1 MHDLPNCPIFTRH
14 RSDRKEQ
21 GFWLVC
27 PLVSSV
33 RSLGSRLSSDVYK
46 VIALGKL
53 LDFIEP
59 QRPRLQTGT
68 PTGTAPWAHTEAAA
82 GWARY
87 GPRPALPAA
96 GPPGPE
102 GGRPL
107 PGRGGGCQARGPEQQ
122 GGWCRQLLKLFVGF
136 VF

>member
-1 MHDLPNCPIFTRH
+1 MHDLPNCPMFTRH

-33 RSLGSRLSSDVYK
+33 RSLGSRLSSDISK

-68 PTGTAPWAHTEAAA
+68 PTGHLCQERPHGPTQRLRLDGLASGRALRFLQRGPRGQREAGPCQGGEAAA
-82 GWARY
+82 RHEARSS
-87 GPRPALPAA
+87 RAA
-96 GPPGPE
+96 G
-102 GGRPL
+102 
-107 PGRGGGCQARGPEQQ
+107 ADSS
-122 GGWCRQLLKLFVGF
+122 
-136 VF
+136 